1 MGTLTTLTAA
11 DGHRFSA
18 YQAGFDDAPR
28 ALVVVQEIF
37 GVNHHIRAVADG
49 FADAGYKVI
58 APAIFDRAEAGIELD
73 YDEAGMKRGIAL
85 MQRIPDEKTIA
96 DLLAAADALG
106 HQKVGIVGYCWG
118 GSLAWSAATTTTRFA
133 AAVGWYGGNIAET
146 ATATPNCPVQ
156 LHFGADDDHI
166 PASAIDKIRAA
177 HPEMEIFVYDGAG
190 HGFGCSE
197 RSSYNAAATAIAQ
210 ERTLAFLQHAL

>member
-18 YQAGFDDAPR
+18 YQAGLDDAPR

-49 FADAGYKVI
+49 FADAGFKVI
-58 APAIFDRAEAGIELD
+58 APAIFDRAETGVELA
-73 YDEAGMKRGIAL
+73 YDEAGMQRGIGL
-85 MQRIPDEKTIA
+85 MQRIPPEQTMA
-96 DLLAAADALG
+96 DLLASAEALG
-106 HQKVGIVGYCWG
+106 HQKVGIIGYCWG

-133 AAVGWYGGNIAET
+133 AAVGWYGGNIAQT

-156 LHFGADDDHI
+156 LHFGAEDDHI
-166 PASAIDKIRAA
+166 PASDIEKIRAA
-177 HPEMEIFVYDGAG
+177 HPQMEIFVYEGAG
-190 HGFGCSE
+190 HGFGCNE
-197 RSSYNAAATAIAQ
+197 RGSYNATATATAQ
-210 ERTLAFLQHAL
+210 ERTLRFLQHAL